1 MLLLISGVSAGG
13 LRATAP
19 GYDSSA
25 SGLHIHGWKTRTER
39 FWCRTIG
46 TSVLK
51 QPDVNYCTGGISFS
65 RELEQHN
72 IFLIYGGAATALGMV
87 SHNAFC
93 LIRSNFNE
101 LSLGYLIPIDLIFSD
116 VLSIHLSPRFFNH
129 TPRQL

>member
-1 MLLLISGVSAGG
+1 MASGEFAERRRLFPTTCGYLLAAASDGDIQRRFRSLPMLLLISGVSAGG

-93 LIRSNFNE
+93 LIR
-101 LSLGYLIPIDLIFSD
+101 
-116 VLSIHLSPRFFNH
+116 
-129 TPRQL
+129 

>member
-93 LIRSNFNE
+93 LIR
-101 LSLGYLIPIDLIFSD
+101 
-116 VLSIHLSPRFFNH
+116 
-129 TPRQL
+129 